1 VKRES
6 GLSPT
11 LFVMGMHVLS
21 ISNFGIV
28 IRSHP
33 RPVAG
38 HLAQC
43 VLQGWCAT
51 GRALRQIPR
60 LLANK
65 SQI

>member
-1 VKRES
+1 
-6 GLSPT
+6 
-11 LFVMGMHVLS
+11 MGMHVLS